1 MMTDS
6 KTLITLAF
14 FIDKTGEITDSFL
27 SPKSLGSMA
36 SARIQVIPALTSAKT
51 LGIQSKVISL
61 DSANPE
67 DFFELGNAEYCLLG
81 KMSANTIE
89 KARQMIVAN
98 LAAVFRLKNKGC
110 KIITLYC
117 DNLFHPNNILSD
129 FYSDIFCIS
138 DHIVFPC
145 EALRE
150 TTLQYVK
157 PRTTTH
163 IIHDPWQISKQYT
176 PRELGKEQIIKL
188 IWFGS
193 NKNIDY
199 LLRAL
204 PDILSNC
211 DSSRTYE
218 LTILATKFSFN
229 KLHKLI
235 EKLKPNHKNW
245 YLRLV
250 EWNIKDQP
258 RQLESEITRAHISF
272 IPSDPTDPLKAG
284 VSHNRL
290 VDSLRGGCITVA
302 SPLQSYEELSELCLL
317 GNNFSSLI
325 NKAIQDYENYCS
337 RLTSKSK
344 NLLIKFSPESNSK
357 AWLNFWNNL

>member
-14 FIDKTGEITDSFL
+14 FIDKTGEITNSFL

-61 DSANPE
+61 DSASPE
-67 DFFELGNAEYCLLG
+67 DFFELGDAEYCLLG

-89 KARQMIVAN
+89 KAQQMIVAN

-110 KIITLYC
+110 KIISLYC
-117 DNLFHPNNILSD
+117 DNLFYPKNIISD
-129 FYSDIFCIS
+129 FYYDVFTIS
-138 DHIVFPC
+138 DHIVFPS
-145 EALRE
+145 EALKE
-150 TTLQYVK
+150 ITLQYVK
-157 PRTTTH
+157 PNTKTH
-163 IIHDPWQISKQYT
+163 IIHDPWQLSKKHS
-176 PRELGKEQIIKL
+176 PRKLAKEQVVKL

-199 LLRAL
+199 LLHAL
-204 PDILSNC
+204 PDLFANC
-211 DSSRTYE
+211 NSSRTYE
-218 LTILATKFSFN
+218 LTILATEFSFN
-229 KLHKLI
+229 KLHESLKKLN
-235 EKLKPNHKNW
+235 PNYKNW

-258 RQLESEITRAHISF
+258 RQLEAEITRSHISF
-272 IPSDPTDPLKAG
+272 IPSDPRDPLKAG

-302 SPLQSYEELSELCLL
+302 SPLKSYEELSELCLL
-317 GNNFSSLI
+317 GNNFPSLI

-337 RLTSKSK
+337 RLTLRSE
-344 NLLIKFSPESNSK
+344 NLLIKFSPDSNSK